1 MKGDYIEKIKSIVN
15 NRENIYFLLLLLLL
29 VFLSKGYHF
38 SSNMIVVI
46 CVFYLIDK
54 NLKEKIKRID
64 IKLYLPFVL
73 VFVIHLIGILYSDNT
88 QKAIS
93 GVIAR
98 LSFILL
104 PPIILSELIS
114 KKKLYK
120 LLLLLK
126 YYLLFFAIFLIIIQ
140 TFFIQY
146 SLWKLTYKALRSV
159 TGIHHMYFSQFYIL
173 VLLFVLHQLNERK
186 IRIGLAIFEIAMTL
200 FFIWI
205 LGAAP
210 SMFFSLLFVL
220 IATFIHNKSWFY
232 RFLIFILL
240 IGSIFS
246 MRNTIIFENKINKVT
261 QIEFNINKNI
271 KKYQQDLS
279 AFGTSNTLEMRLVK
293 WHVALKIFRTNF
305 WTGVGSGDYQDSL
318 NKGYVKIKFAN
329 AIKYKYNTHNQY
341 LEEGLKFGIWG
352 VLLLLYFFA
361 NPLFLAYKER
371 NWMLFAIVV
380 YIVSIAVIESLFVR
394 LHGVVFFSVVIPL
407 LYVYGKKKD

>member
-1 MKGDYIEKIKSIVN
+1 
-15 NRENIYFLLLLLLL
+15 
-29 VFLSKGYHF
+29 
-38 SSNMIVVI
+38 
-46 CVFYLIDK
+46 
-54 NLKEKIKRID
+54 
-64 IKLYLPFVL
+64 
-73 VFVIHLIGILYSDNT
+73 
-88 QKAIS
+88 
-93 GVIAR
+93 
-98 LSFILL
+98 
-104 PPIILSELIS
+104 
-114 KKKLYK
+114 
-120 LLLLLK
+120 
-126 YYLLFFAIFLIIIQ
+126 
-140 TFFIQY
+140 
-146 SLWKLTYKALRSV
+146 
-159 TGIHHMYFSQFYIL
+159 
-173 VLLFVLHQLNERK
+173 
-186 IRIGLAIFEIAMTL
+186 
-200 FFIWI
+200 
-205 LGAAP
+205 
-210 SMFFSLLFVL
+210 
-220 IATFIHNKSWFY
+220 
-232 RFLIFILL
+232 
-240 IGSIFS
+240 